1 MGRLPPS
8 LRVTA
13 TRTRDPHRSAD
24 RLILCPRLVPCSDVL
39 RTVIEVLCHL
49 RTDGEGPEMGFT
61 GALLAEYLGYCVV
74 IGIVAKLCVG
84 LRVAVLQ
91 RETGGSNSESSMRGY
106 LLRGSFK
113 VRIIACLAVQ
123 LFCVFYTGMHAKVS
137 PYYVYPLSRMANP
150 VLTSPV
156 LNPCKLTNTTYMQT
170 YCERSPRIEGAE
182 FSCELD
188 GGWYTVR
195 RPCQTLALTQDPEGQ
210 PEPEP

>member
-1 MGRLPPS
+1 ML
-8 LRVTA
+8 
-13 TRTRDPHRSAD
+13 
-24 RLILCPRLVPCSDVL
+24 CSDVL

-49 RTDGEGPEMGFT
+49 RADGDGEGPEMGFT
-61 GALLAEYLGYCVV
+61 GELLAEYLGYCVV

-91 RETGGSNSESSMRGY
+91 RETGGSNSESSMRHY

-113 VRIIACLAVQ
+113 VRIMACLAVQ

-137 PYYVYPLSRMANP
+137 PYYVYPLARMANP

-170 YCERSPRIEGAE
+170 YCERSAHIEGAE

-195 RPCQTLALTQDPEGQ
+195 HTCRRTLTLTQDPEGQ
-210 PEPEP
+210 P